1 MSEQLTGGEVVVETL
16 RREGVDVVFGL
27 IGSATMEL
35 FDALHGAAD
44 IRFVGVRDERTG
56 THMAD
61 AYARTTGRPGVMIAG
76 QNGPGVTN
84 LVTGLAQ
91 AYRAYSPVL
100 TLGGAVARPQ
110 VDRESFQELDQQA
123 LLTPVTKRTFSVG
136 LPENLARTMHAA
148 FRTALAPRTG
158 PVHVNLPRDVLAAPM
173 DRPALPDPASYRPA
187 ARPYGDPACMPA
199 AAELLAN
206 AQRPLAV
213 AGAGIKWGGRYAEAL
228 QLAETL
234 GCPIAAAAGHGDAV
248 PTDHP
253 LAAGQVGP
261 RGNVVASRLMR
272 EADVIVALG
281 TRLGFNSTFF
291 STEHINPDAAIV
303 HVELEPTAMGRE
315 FPFEVGIVGDAAAV
329 AGQLTEALGAHR
341 PSAAVQAWT
350 TQFQADRAALLQER
364 DAAAMTDRNPLQPAQ
379 VFGALRRVLP
389 RDAIVTLDAGT
400 LCLQATDVLPYHTPP
415 ALLTPLD
422 FGLVG
427 FSFAAGLGAKLA
439 APGRPVVSLM
449 GDGGFGMTTSEL
461 STAVAE
467 GIATT
472 VLVLNNGVWG
482 AEKAYQRDFFGGRY
496 LGADLHNPPFDKLA
510 ELYGA
515 RGLAVSNAADLDDVL
530 KEAVAG
536 DRCCVV
542 DIAVD
547 PDALYSFRRDSFAH
561 RAGGSGR

>member
-1 MSEQLTGGEVVVETL
+1 MSEQATGGQVVVDAL
-16 RREGVDVVFGL
+16 RNEGVEVVFGL

-35 FDALHGAAD
+35 FDALHGADD

-110 VDRESFQELDQQA
+110 ADRESFQELDQQA
-123 LLTPVTKRTFSVG
+123 LLAPVTKRTFSVG
-136 LPENLARTMHAA
+136 VPERLASTMQAA

-158 PVHVNLPRDVLAAPM
+158 PVHVNLPRDVLAASV
-173 DRPALPDPASYRPA
+173 PAPVLSKPSRYRPTVL
-187 ARPYGDPACMPA
+187 PHGDPTSVAA
-199 AAELLAN
+199 AAELLAR
-206 AQRPLAV
+206 AQRPLLV
-213 AGAGIKWGGRYAEAL
+213 AGAGVKVGGRHREAL
-228 QLAETL
+228 RLAELL

-291 STEHINPDAAIV
+291 STEHINAEAAIV
-303 HVELEPTAMGRE
+303 HVELESTAIGRE
-315 FPFEVGIVGDAAAV
+315 FPFEVAVLGDAPAV
-329 AGQLTEALGAHR
+329 AGQLADVLGSHE
-341 PSAAVQAWT
+341 PNGAVSEWT
-350 TQFQADRAALLQER
+350 TRFQDERAALLAER
-364 DAAAMTDRNPLQPAQ
+364 DAAAVSDQTPLQPAQ
-379 VFGALRRVLP
+379 VFGALRRILP
-389 RDAIVTLDAGT
+389 RDAVVTLDAGT
-400 LCLQATDVLPYHTPP
+400 LCLQATDVLPYRTPP
-415 ALLTPLD
+415 ALLSPLD

-439 APGRPVVSLM
+439 APNRPVVSLM

-461 STAVAE
+461 STAVSE

-496 LGADLHNPPFDKLA
+496 LGADLHNPPFDQLA

-515 RGLAVSNAADLDDVL
+515 RGLSVTGVDQLDDAL
-530 KEAVAG
+530 EQALAS

-542 DIAVD
+542 DIAID

-561 RAGGSGR
+561 RAGGTGR